1 MKKTNRDDG
10 GNKGTIAICALFIV
24 VLVFSVCD
32 IGLAYTGGGDGSG
45 LDDGAGGTGGDYV
58 TSLTID
64 PTNATIYAGN
74 EQQFTAIAIVLESD
88 GNVSVKD
95 VSSDV
100 IWQCTIGDIT
110 QSGGK
115 YIFTG
120 KKAGTGMIK
129 AIYGTVSAEATITVN
144 HGPTDHINITANSNE
159 LVNSSDL
166 TKSVPIAF
174 GLKAVDSYGNTFQI
188 PTAYWTCSNG
198 TIGSITQTGVLR
210 FNDVVVNDTGEFNR
224 SFLNLSDAVNA
235 TGWINVSGANMTT
248 ASGWIDVSSAGMT
261 YAAGYIGISNAGMT
275 YAAGYVNISGATIG
289 NTVTVDVIAFTKN
302 TTYDEG
308 ANNFTNASNLRDLIN
323 KKVGI
328 VNAADPVGNRI
339 DLTAETAGYVGNSI
353 TLSAGGGI
361 AISGDKLTGGGG
373 DTVTVDEITFTKNV
387 TYSSTGNYF
396 NTSADLK
403 TLIDGKVDTVNA
415 ADPVGDRIDL
425 TAETAGYVG
434 NSITLSADGGITVS
448 GDKLTGGGGDTVTVD
463 EITFTKNV
471 TYNSTGNYFN
481 TSTDL
486 KTLID
491 GKVGIVNA
499 ADPVGNRIDLTAE
512 TAGYVGNSITLSAGG
527 GIAISGDKLTGGGG
541 DTVTVDEITFT
552 KNVTYSSTGNY
563 FNTSADLKT
572 LIDDATNVTAS
583 GDGNNLTLTA
593 KAAGSTGNSITL
605 ASSNPD
611 NITRSGDKLTG
622 GKDGKY
628 VMQISAYVGATTSDT
643 INFIL
648 YANTRGTDNVTS
660 DDVLLDPADTIYVKT
675 VDNLMAIQT
684 MAANDWDFG
693 TVYPGTPTGWTKVTF
708 KNIGTCSITI
718 APQAPGSGSL
728 YQYLYFRDYGLTG
741 DGVKIGSY
749 SVELP
754 ISPIYDHFGRIVS
767 FSSETKTAEM
777 RLVPPSDITDL
788 STEGVVRYVVAVL

>member
-387 TYSSTGNYF
+387 TYSSTGNC
-396 NTSADLK
+396 
-403 TLIDGKVDTVNA
+403 
-415 ADPVGDRIDL
+415 
-425 TAETAGYVG
+425 
-434 NSITLSADGGITVS
+434 
-448 GDKLTGGGGDTVTVD
+448 
-463 EITFTKNV
+463 
-471 TYNSTGNYFN
+471 
-481 TSTDL
+481 
-486 KTLID
+486 
-491 GKVGIVNA
+491 
-499 ADPVGNRIDLTAE
+499 
-512 TAGYVGNSITLSAGG
+512 
-527 GIAISGDKLTGGGG
+527 
-541 DTVTVDEITFT
+541 
-552 KNVTYSSTGNY
+552 

>member
-471 TYNSTGNYFN
+471 TY
-481 TSTDL
+481 
-486 KTLID
+486 
-491 GKVGIVNA
+491 
-499 ADPVGNRIDLTAE
+499 
-512 TAGYVGNSITLSAGG
+512 
-527 GIAISGDKLTGGGG
+527 
-541 DTVTVDEITFT
+541 
-552 KNVTYSSTGNY
+552 SSTGNC